1 MCVCV
6 CAACIFAVSKYRK
19 KVIKSR
25 RNGRCRNL
33 NCTRVVHV
41 GETTNRLSIDEFID

>member
-1 MCVCV
+1 MCV